1 MSAGAENDKSAVL
14 ITGGAKRVGAALARA
29 CGAWGFDVAL
39 HYNASAADAEAVA
52 HDVAQSGGRCATFQ
66 GDLADAYICEGLI
79 GRVVNEMPHLRA
91 VINNASL
98 FDFDCSTHFD
108 VAGWD
113 RQMAVNLR
121 APAILSRDFAN
132 WFSEHSGQKDGVL
145 INIIDQKV
153 FDPKPEFFSYT
164 VSKCALERMTR
175 LLAIDLAPDIR
186 VNAVAPGLMLP
197 SGKQTQAQFEAA
209 HDKTLLERG
218 GTVEALTRAVKYL
231 VDEPVVTG
239 QIIYIDGGERLSKT
253 RDYSELIDP

>member
-1 MSAGAENDKSAVL
+1 MTAGTDENRSAVL

-39 HYNASAADAEAVA
+39 HYNTSAADAEAVA
-52 HDVAQSGGRCATFQ
+52 RDVAQSGVRCATFQ
-66 GDLADAYICEGLI
+66 GDLADADMCEGLI
-79 GRVVNEMPHLRA
+79 GRVVREMPNLRA
-91 VINNASL
+91 VVNNASL
-98 FDFDCSTHFD
+98 FDFDQSTDFD
-108 VAGWD
+108 VAVWD

-132 WFSEHSGQKDGVL
+132 WFSANPGQKDGVL

-153 FDPKPEFFSYT
+153 SDPKPEFFSYT

-175 LLAIDLAPDIR
+175 LLAIDLAPAIR

-197 SGKQTQAQFEAA
+197 SGKQTQAQFAAA
-209 HDKTLLERG
+209 HDKTPLERG
-218 GTVEALTRAVKYL
+218 GTVDALTRAIKYL
-231 VDEPVVTG
+231 ISEPVVTG
-239 QIIYIDGGERLSKT
+239 QIIFIDGGERFSKN